1 MKQILI
7 TLITLVIV
15 SNLYGQTCKYD
26 SIFTYEFKDISSEE
40 IIQIDID
47 QEIPV
52 SIDIIDHQLKI
63 KTIINNHYMKFEEVY
78 HYYYDNDS
86 NLKLRVDSS
95 WITGSSE
102 IVVDS
107 IRFNYVENK
116 LMQKIEYRNSS
127 TFYPIVRYTYEYT
140 NDTIIE
146 SKDYGRNMTIYKKS
160 IYTDDDLIS
169 KEVMCN
175 INKNGYT
182 LQKFDIHNEMFSIS
196 SCDNEDKCNII
207 QNRFTK
213 YDECDR
219 LIEKKAQYEGK
230 SIYYNYKTFVYK

>member
-1 MKQILI
+1 MKHLLI
-7 TLITLVIV
+7 VFIALVIV
-15 SNLYGQTCKYD
+15 NNLYSQTCQYD
-26 SIFTYEFKDISSEE
+26 SIFTYEFKNIRSEE
-40 IIQIDID
+40 INQIDIN
-47 QEIPV
+47 QETPV
-52 SIDIIDHQLKI
+52 SIDIIEQQLKI
-63 KTIINNHYMKFEEVY
+63 KTIINNHYMKLEEVY
-78 HYYYDNDS
+78 HYYYDNYS

-95 WITGSSE
+95 WITGSKE

-116 LMQKIEYRNSS
+116 LVQKIEYRNSS
-127 TFYPIVRYTYEYT
+127 TFYPIVRYTYEYIK
-140 NDTIIE
+140 DTIVE
-146 SKDYGRNMTIYKKS
+146 SKNYGKNMTINKKS

-182 LQKFDIHNEMFSIS
+182 LQKFDSHDEMFSIY
-196 SCDNEDKCNII
+196 SCDNAGKCSIR
-207 QNRFTK
+207 QNRFNK

-230 SIYYNYKTFVYK
+230 SRYYNYKTFVYK